1 MDAHLVTENQKILVL
16 LLLKMA
22 QLHWLMAL
30 LDNLKYIIIKTF

>member
-1 MDAHLVTENQKILVL
+1 MDAHLVTENQKNLVL

-30 LDNLKYIIIKTF
+30 LDNLHHNN